1 MVSGPFVESLS
12 FDPEALNG
20 RVERQSDG
28 GLVLRSEVALSSPPC
43 VAGYAEQGR
52 YFAE

>member
-1 MVSGPFVESLS
+1 MVSGPPVESLS
-12 FDPEALNG
+12 FD
-20 RVERQSDG
+20 SDG

>member
-1 MVSGPFVESLS
+1 MSFVVAQYYYAVFFNAE
-12 FDPEALNG
+12 NG
-20 RVERQSDG
+20 RQG
-28 GLVLRSEVALSSPPC
+28 GQLVLRSEVALSSPPC